1 MAESGLPCRD
11 WGLISL
17 LSVLSVNQAAAPVLY
32 NSIYRHGVDEKR
44 RLQIPAKWRPS
55 EENFQFTLLLLPSTS
70 TKEDYLLVLPPEPM
84 ASLWNK
90 LKEMPYR
97 DPKADSLRRLLG
109 KNSDQV
115 VMDKSGR
122 ICIPEHMARGAALE
136 REAVLI
142 GSWDRF
148 EIWNP
153 QRYEATSRVDD
164 AMAPEAFQ
172 LI

>member
-1 MAESGLPCRD
+1 MWGPEWLQRLVLPRMPND
-11 WGLISL
+11 TNA
-17 LSVLSVNQAAAPVLY
+17 VFY

-44 RLQIPAKWRPS
+44 RLQIPAKWRPT
-55 EENFQFTLLLLPSTS
+55 EENFQFTVILWPGSS
-70 TKEDYLLVLPPEPM
+70 GKEPYLLVLPPEP
-84 ASLWNK
+84 LKTLVDK
-90 LKEMPYR
+90 LKGMPYS

-115 VMDKSGR
+115 VMDKAGR
-122 ICIPEHMARGAALE
+122 ICLPELMAAGAGID

-153 QRYEATSRVDD
+153 NRYEAASRVDD
-164 AMAPEAFQ
+164 ALASEAFK

>member
-1 MAESGLPCRD
+1 MPD
-11 WGLISL
+11 
-17 LSVLSVNQAAAPVLY
+17 VQAAVYY

-44 RLQIPAKWRPS
+44 RLQIPAKWRPTQ
-55 EENFQFTLLLLPSTS
+55 ENFEFTLILWPGIEGRRYILA
-70 TKEDYLLVLPPEPM
+70 LPPEP
-84 ASLWNK
+84 
-90 LKEMPYR
+90 LKTLVEKITSMPYS

-109 KNSDQV
+109 KSSDQATL
-115 VMDKSGR
+115 DKSGR
-122 ICIPEHMARGAALE
+122 ICLSEAMAVGAAIE

-153 QRYEATSRVDD
+153 ARYEAASMVDD
-164 AMAPEAFQ
+164 ALASEAFK

>member
-1 MAESGLPCRD
+1 MGLSAHRRFAM
-11 WGLISL
+11 S
-17 LSVLSVNQAAAPVLY
+17 AANTKSPVLY
-32 NSIYRHGVDEKR
+32 NSIYRHGVDDKR
-44 RLQIPAKWRPS
+44 RLQIPAKWRPT
-55 EENFQFTLLLLPSTS
+55 EENFEFTVILWPSSS
-70 TKEDYLLVLPPEPM
+70 TREGYLLVLPPDLMHGLM
-84 ASLWNK
+84 AK
-90 LKEMPYR
+90 LKEMPYS

-115 VMDKSGR
+115 VVDKGGR
-122 ICIPEHMARGAALE
+122 ICLPEAMAKGAGIE

-153 QRYEATSRVDD
+153 ARYEATSQVDD
-164 AMAPEAFQ
+164 ALASEAFK

>member
-1 MAESGLPCRD
+1 
-11 WGLISL
+11 
-17 LSVLSVNQAAAPVLY
+17 VNQAAPTVLY
-32 NSIYRHGVDEKR
+32 NSIYRFGVDEKR
-44 RLQIPAKWRPS
+44 RVQIPAKWRPT
-55 EENFQFTLLLLPSTS
+55 EEDFQFTLIMLPSSATQ
-70 TKEDYLLVLPPEPM
+70 ELYLLVLPPEAM
-84 ASLWNK
+84 NTLLAR

-109 KNSDQV
+109 KNSDQA

-122 ICIPEHMARGAALE
+122 IVIPDHMAKGTAIE

-153 QRYEATSRVDD
+153 DRYEATSRVDE
-164 AMAPEAFQ
+164 AMASEAFQ

>member
-1 MAESGLPCRD
+1 MSNDQNA
-11 WGLISL
+11 
-17 LSVLSVNQAAAPVLY
+17 VFY

-44 RLQIPAKWRPS
+44 RVQIPSKWRPT
-55 EENFQFTLLLLPSTS
+55 EENFQLTIIHWPGSAG
-70 TKEDYLLVLPPEPM
+70 KEPYLLVLPPEP
-84 ASLWNK
+84 
-90 LKEMPYR
+90 LKALVDKIKAMPYS
-97 DPKADSLRRLLG
+97 DAKADSLRRLLG

-115 VMDKSGR
+115 VIDKAGR
-122 ICIPEHMARGAALE
+122 ICLPELMAAGAAIE

-153 QRYEATSRVDD
+153 ARYEAASRVDD
-164 AMAPEAFQ
+164 ALASEAFK

>member
-1 MAESGLPCRD
+1 M
-11 WGLISL
+11 WGKKWLQRSK
-17 LSVLSVNQAAAPVLY
+17 SHVMPNDQAVPFF

-55 EENFQFTLLLLPSTS
+55 HEDFEFTLILWPGSEGKGPYILA
-70 TKEDYLLVLPPEPM
+70 LPPKPLEALM
-84 ASLWNK
+84 QK
-90 LKEMPYR
+90 LTSMPYSDSR
-97 DPKADSLRRLLG
+97 ADSLRRNLG
-109 KNSDQV
+109 KNSDQATI
-115 VMDKSGR
+115 DKAGR
-122 ICIPEHMARGAALE
+122 ICLPERMAAGAGIE

-153 QRYEATSRVDD
+153 ARYEAASMVDE
-164 AMAPEAFQ
+164 ALASEAFK

>member
-1 MAESGLPCRD
+1 MSNDQNA
-11 WGLISL
+11 
-17 LSVLSVNQAAAPVLY
+17 VFY

-44 RLQIPAKWRPS
+44 RVQIPSKWRPT
-55 EENFQFTLLLLPSTS
+55 EENFQLTISLWPGSAG
-70 TKEDYLLVLPPEPM
+70 KEPYLLVLPPEP
-84 ASLWNK
+84 
-90 LKEMPYR
+90 LKALVDKIKAMPYS
-97 DPKADSLRRLLG
+97 DAKADSLRRLLG

-115 VMDKSGR
+115 VIDKAGR
-122 ICIPEHMARGAALE
+122 ICLPELMAAGAAIE

-153 QRYEATSRVDD
+153 ARYEAASRVDD
-164 AMAPEAFQ
+164 ALASEAFK

>member
-1 MAESGLPCRD
+1 M
-11 WGLISL
+11 
-17 LSVLSVNQAAAPVLY
+17 Y
-32 NSIYRHGVDEKR
+32 NSIYHHGVDEKR
-44 RLQIPAKWRPS
+44 RVQIPAKWRPAQ
-55 EENFQFTLLLLPSTS
+55 ENFQFTILLLPSTA
-70 TKEDYLLVLPPEPM
+70 TRELYLLVLPPEPL
-84 ASLWNK
+84 ALLWDK
-90 LKEMPYR
+90 LKAMPYR

-115 VMDKSGR
+115 VPDKAGR
-122 ICIPEHMARGAALE
+122 ICLPEAMARSAAIE

-153 QRYEATSRVDD
+153 QRYEAISRLDD
-164 AMAPEAFQ
+164 AAAPEAFQ

>member
-1 MAESGLPCRD
+1 M
-11 WGLISL
+11 
-17 LSVLSVNQAAAPVLY
+17 Y
-32 NSIYRHGVDEKR
+32 NSIYQHGVDEKR
-44 RLQIPAKWRPS
+44 RVQIPSKWRPS
-55 EENFQFTLLLLPSTS
+55 EENFQFTLLMLPSTQ
-70 TKEDYLLVLPPEPM
+70 TRELYLLVLPPEPL
-84 ASLWNK
+84 AALWDK
-90 LKEMPYR
+90 LKAMPYR

-122 ICIPEHMARGAALE
+122 ICIPEYMAKGAAIE

-153 QRYEATSRVDD
+153 ARYEATSRVDD
-164 AMAPEAFQ
+164 AMAPEAFG

>member
-1 MAESGLPCRD
+1 MPQD
-11 WGLISL
+11 
-17 LSVLSVNQAAAPVLY
+17 SVSVPTLY

-44 RLQIPAKWRPS
+44 RLQIPAKWRPA
-55 EENFQFTLLLLPSTS
+55 EENFQFTIILWPGSGVKQT
-70 TKEDYLLVLPPEPM
+70 YLLVLPPEP
-84 ASLWNK
+84 LRLLLEK
-90 LKEMPYR
+90 LKTMSYS

-115 VMDKSGR
+115 QLDKAGR
-122 ICIPEHMARGAALE
+122 ICLPELMASGAGID

-153 QRYEATSRVDD
+153 KRYEAASQVDEALASD
-164 AMAPEAFQ
+164 AFK

>member
-1 MAESGLPCRD
+1 MPD
-11 WGLISL
+11 
-17 LSVLSVNQAAAPVLY
+17 VQAAVYY

-44 RLQIPAKWRPS
+44 RLQIPAKWRPTH
-55 EENFQFTLLLLPSTS
+55 ENFEFTLILWPGVEGRRYVLA
-70 TKEDYLLVLPPEPM
+70 LPPEP
-84 ASLWNK
+84 
-90 LKEMPYR
+90 LKALVDKITSMPYS

-109 KNSDQV
+109 KSSDQV
-115 VMDKSGR
+115 TIDKAGR
-122 ICIPEHMARGAALE
+122 ICLPEAMAVGAAIE

-153 QRYEATSRVDD
+153 ARYEAASMVDD
-164 AMAPEAFQ
+164 ALASEAFK

>member
-1 MAESGLPCRD
+1 MPE
-11 WGLISL
+11 
-17 LSVLSVNQAAAPVLY
+17 NQAAAVLY
-32 NSIYRHGVDEKR
+32 NSIYHHGVDEKR
-44 RLQIPAKWRPS
+44 RLQIPAKWRPQD
-55 EENFQFTLLLLPSTS
+55 ENFQFTLILWPNSGG
-70 TKEDYLLVLPPEPM
+70 KEPYLLVLPPEPM
-84 ASLWNK
+84 RALLEK
-90 LKEMPYR
+90 LKGMPYS

-115 VMDKSGR
+115 TLDKAGR
-122 ICIPEHMARGAALE
+122 ICIPEAMAKGAGIE

-153 QRYEATSRVDD
+153 ERYEAASRVDE
-164 AMAPEAFQ
+164 ALASEAFK